1 MDSLDAFGAKYQR
14 GIKVADHGDMGARE
28 LDLHGIG
35 GLSSGAK
42 TKNVRELLFEVVM
55 RCFLGVG
62 HEHFAWKGFCSERLL
77 RFLVGCLFSGPGNRV
92 GLGEWSFLPTGLA
105 LWGFGREGEDLGSED
120 FPFPSIS

>member
-55 RCFLGVG
+55 RRFLGVG
-62 HEHFAWKGFCSERLL
+62 HELFAWKGFCSEKLL
-77 RFLVGCLFSGPGNRV
+77 RFFVGCFVFGSWKSGRSRW
-92 GLGEWSFLPTGLA
+92 GELSLQGRRLA
-105 LWGFGREGEDLGSED
+105 GFR
-120 FPFPSIS
+120 